1 MTTLASDSLDIL
13 HVSKHY
19 AQRGAALAV
28 LDDVSLHVRA
38 GEFVTIVGSSG
49 CGKSTLLDRKS
60 VV

>member
-19 AQRGAALAV
+19 AQRGAALAESG
-28 LDDVSLHVRA
+28 DGR
-38 GEFVTIVGSSG
+38 GRVT
-49 CGKSTLLDRKS
+49 